1 MRCVCLAR
9 LCSLFSGKSRLD
21 AARRGWWGCAASW
34 ELSWYPLTADG
45 EPRASAELL
54 NPIKPGSPC
63 IPGAPGSGV
72 DESRRHSREHSSIP
86 QLPAWGKL
94 GFAGDGASQGRE
106 CIIPS
111 AGAGS
116 PRHAAMN
123 NSRGGCCRWEG
134 NNSAQL
140 LIQALESSGVTS
152 GPAAPSSEGSLR
164 VSSPVQHPGAP
175 GPRSSSWTCWISHEV
190 SFGSLQSISAWMEL

>member
-1 MRCVCLAR
+1 MRCVCLAGLR
-9 LCSLFSGKSRLD
+9 SLFSGKSRLD

-72 DESRRHSREHSSIP
+72 DESRWHSREHSSIP

-106 CIIPS
+106 CIVP
-111 AGAGS
+111 AEGAGS
-116 PRHAAMN
+116 PHHTSMN
-123 NSRGGCCRWEG
+123 NSRLGCCRWEG

-152 GPAAPSSEGSLR
+152 GPAAPSSEGSLC